1 MSSKERNTFSLNLKT
16 QKVVSFIAL
25 EKDKAG
31 ESKTSFINELLE
43 SLASWPI
50 VLTAHTKSRSILG
63 EIKAVREL
71 LDDDLIK
78 QIPRLAAHSRRN
90 PVQMLLYLIERGIE
104 ADEQLASIQPQNV
117 HELKPSVKRSD
128 RRRSNREVSPRELS
142 STTV

>member
-16 QKVVSFIAL
+16 QKVVSFIAS

-43 SLASWPI
+43 CLASWPI
-50 VLTAHTKSRSILG
+50 VLTAHTKSRSILD

-71 LDDDLIK
+71 LDDDLVK
-78 QIPRLAAHSRRN
+78 QIPRLAARSRRN

-104 ADEQLASIQPQNV
+104 ADEQLASIQAQNV
-117 HELKPSVKRSD
+117 YELKPLAKRSD
-128 RRRSNREVSPRELS
+128 RRRSNRELPSRELS

>member
-16 QKVVSFIAL
+16 QKVVSFIAS

-43 SLASWPI
+43 CLASWSI
-50 VLTAHTKSRSILG
+50 VLTAHTGRRSILD
-63 EIKAVREL
+63 EIKAVKDL

-78 QIPRLAAHSRRN
+78 QIPRLAARSRRN

-104 ADEQLASIQPQNV
+104 ADEHLASIQVQNV
-117 HELKPSVKRSD
+117 YEMKSPNKRFD
-128 RRRSNREVSPRELS
+128 RRRSNREIVSKELS
-142 STTV
+142 SNTI